1 MNAEILIVYDNNPN
15 LQPEDYNVI
24 RLTADHYCA
33 GIGCLIDSRDCML
46 AEKIKIKYNG
56 NGGIREM
63 LNIALPMILSTS
75 CDAIMIFSTRL
86 FLSRLGPEYMNAA
99 IGGGVMNQVLVFF
112 FTGLIGYSTA
122 LTAQYYGSGRNSL
135 STVTAFQAI
144 IISVLAYPVILMFV
158 PVAERLFF
166 FIGTPV
172 KQIGYQVKYFEIICY
187 GTLPSMIRQ
196 ALGCYFT
203 GIGRTR
209 IVLSATFTALVMNIV
224 IGYLL
229 IFGKYHMPAMGIEG
243 AAVAAIVSS
252 TGAVIILAFGYFRK
266 SHRLEFSVM
275 KSFHFDRSVMK
286 KLLYYGYPAGVELF
300 LYFFAFTLMIY
311 IFQSR
316 GDIVATAS
324 SVMFN
329 WDMAAFVPLLGIE
342 IAVTS
347 LVGRYMG
354 AGMPEVAH
362 RSAMSGIQAG
372 LLYALVVTSA
382 FLVFPEPLVYIFR
395 PDNSDHVFQTA
406 APIAVSMVRVAS
418 IYIIAETV
426 MVSLIGALRGAGDTL
441 WVMTASVTYQWLFVP
456 VLYFM
461 LNVLGFSPL
470 TAWSGFVLFFMI
482 FCAVLITR
490 YMKGK
495 WKLIKVV

>member
-1 MNAEILIVYDNNPN
+1 
-15 LQPEDYNVI
+15 
-24 RLTADHYCA
+24 
-33 GIGCLIDSRDCML
+33 ML
-46 AEKIKIKYNG
+46 G
-56 NGGIREM
+56 V
-63 LNIALPMILSTS
+63 ALPMILSTS
-75 CDAIMIFSTRL
+75 CDAVMIFSTRL

-122 LTAQYYGSGRNSL
+122 LTAQYYGSGNKNL
-135 STVTAFQAI
+135 SAITASQAM
-144 IISVLAYPVILMFV
+144 IISLFAYPVILMLV
-158 PVAERLFF
+158 PVAESLFYF
-166 FIGTPV
+166 LGIPV
-172 KQIGYQVKYFEIICY
+172 KQISHQIKYFEIICY
-187 GTLPSMIRQ
+187 GTLPSMLRQ
-196 ALGCYFT
+196 TMGCYFT

-209 IVLSATFTALVMNIV
+209 VVMTATFTALIMNIG
-224 IGYLL
+224 ICYLL
-229 IFGKYHMPAMGIEG
+229 IFGKFGMPVMGIKG
-243 AAVAAIVSS
+243 AAVSTIASS
-252 TGAVIILAFGYFRK
+252 AGAVLILFFAYFRK

-275 KSFHFDRSVMK
+275 SSFRFDRTIMK
-286 KLLYYGYPAGVELF
+286 KLLYYGYPAGIELF

-354 AGMPEVAH
+354 AGIPDTAH
-362 RSAMSGIQAG
+362 RAAMSAIQAG
-372 LLYALVVTSA
+372 LFYAFGVTTA

-395 PDNSDHVFQTA
+395 PDGKNQIFITA

-418 IYIIAETV
+418 IYIIAETI
-426 MVSLIGALRGAGDTL
+426 MVVLIGALRGAGDTL
-441 WVMTASVTYQWLFVP
+441 WVMAASVTYQWLFVP
-456 VLYFM
+456 VLYLM
-461 LNVLGFSPL
+461 LNVFDLSPL

-482 FCAVLITR
+482 FCTVLIIR
-490 YMKGK
+490 YRGGR
-495 WKLIKVV
+495 WRQIKVV